1 MLSSKHDPKMAM
13 ATSRAKKS
21 NPQVDILYTYAK
33 AAADTMENKIKDMQS
48 LNGFPIVF
56 KRLLD
61 EIHPFCISGSDG
73 ACEWERSELQA
84 RLDRK

>member
-1 MLSSKHDPKMAM
+1 VLDPL
-13 ATSRAKKS
+13 TNIISQI
-21 NPQVDILYTYAK
+21 NPQVNILYTYAK
-33 AAADTMENKIKDMQS
+33 AAADTMEDKIKDMQS

>member
-1 MLSSKHDPKMAM
+1 
-13 ATSRAKKS
+13 
-21 NPQVDILYTYAK
+21 
-33 AAADTMENKIKDMQS
+33 MEDKIKDMQS

-61 EIHPFCISGSDG
+61 EIHPFFISGSDG